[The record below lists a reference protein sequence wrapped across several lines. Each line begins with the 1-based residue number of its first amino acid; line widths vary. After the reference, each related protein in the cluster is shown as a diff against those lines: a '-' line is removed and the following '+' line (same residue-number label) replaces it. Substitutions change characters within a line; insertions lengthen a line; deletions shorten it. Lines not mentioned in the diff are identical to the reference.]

1 MILSLLLASFASCKI
16 SYRRLAEYD
25 YNKDGRWFYAQLTK
39 YQQPFY
45 DALEYWR
52 INNLL
57 TGAPSMYLDSD
68 EHLNVKVDQSIIKLY
83 ISGKSSALNTQFLS
97 AVAAWRFDHPEIFYL
112 DVSKIM
118 FRLSQDEKGNFKI
131 LFGCLSHQSLLEDF
145 IQPNE
150 VKEMIS
156 QFNTEVTNMV
166 NAAKDL
172 KTTTEKVKAI
182 HNYLKESIT
191 YSRPYQIS
199 EDQASKRNYVYSS
212 YGALINHICVCDG
225 FSQAFQ
231 IAMNEL
237 NIPAVRVPGDAL
249 DSNGQAQSHSWNV
262 VQLDDKEWYLVDVT
276 YDTTGKTENW
286 LLISQ
291 ADTYETHFPNGQL
304 DSNPVT
310 FYFPPA
316 PLPGQNSWSFD
327 YEYTEDGTLYSVI
340 FSYKGKNSTGLLD
353 DNYRYVYRTYRFNK
367 NLGVFSGDI
376 WVDLRRFFMGS
387 TGEEGADKNLT
398 YAHIF
403 PDKSVT
409 HIQFGLV
416 YNNVTFI
423 PANEL
428 EDSPDKYSGVN
439 SSDVL
444 FVTQLIATYNNITNL
459 TMFQGMEEPKVQY
472 YSPTP
477 RHFFPGYEYSFIFTM
492 SEDLTSNVTEDAD
505 KTYSNFSI
513 TLTAKSNNIYDRE
526 NGRAEII
533 GEEAVKMTT
542 LSNVQIINENT
553 FAAVIKPSS
562 SYAHD
567 YMDYTV
573 HFNGLKGYYSQKPVQ
588 PFTFLVRFFPNN
600 GGTNICSKMMGE
612 GTIYVAGR
620 PVLITDGDI
629 RNNGQNDNFTAV
641 AENGTEVSGR
651 GSTSSDIALVATRED
666 EGTYEKYTAT
676 FDISLSLYC
685 RAFFIVPGK
694 FNCPLTIQLPF
705 PEGFDPEKNKD
716 VTFEVIHYLDN
727 GVEEHNTVVVGPT
740 GLLITVQSFS
750 PFKIKP
756 KSSSAVALESNEYP
770 LFTIAKG
777 GSPNII
783 LKTDNGDK
791 KITNLVTTYKL
802 NQEITIEL
810 LSNSSRIER
819 IFLNGKA
826 FPVDSYKN
834 FTLPQSF
841 LNQQSNS
848 LEVYLVKKEVLDM
861 EYEKQFSPCH
871 VTVDIA
877 ASTQKEEN
885 RQLNEA
891 LSRTAGPPIL
901 AGGDEINN
909 PPNGIISGTDE
920 DKEEVS
926 VPDVDLNELPKFEK
940 VEKPPEDPYQPYG
953 LNVVPPKKKL
963 SKAGIIGIVVAVVVV
978 IVVVILLVYFLVIRP
993 KKLHQNSEKGEDDV
1007 QTVKP
1012 NDNSDGL

>member
-39 YQQPFY
+39 YQKPFY
-45 DALEYWR
+45 DALEYWST
-52 INNLL
+52 NNLL

-68 EHLNVKVDQSIIKLY
+68 EHLKEKVDQSIIKLY
-83 ISGKSSALNTQFLS
+83 VSGKSNALNTQFLS
-97 AVAAWRFDHPEIFYL
+97 AVAAWRYDHPEVFYL

-118 FRLSQDEKGNFKI
+118 FRVSQDEKGNFKI

-150 VKEMIS
+150 VNGMIS
-156 QFNTEVTNMV
+156 QFNAEVTKMV

-172 KTTTEKVKAI
+172 KTTTDKVKAI

-199 EDQASKRNYVYSS
+199 DDQASKRNFVYSS
-212 YGALINHICVCDG
+212 YGALINHVCVCDG
-225 FSQAFQ
+225 FSQSFQ

-249 DSNGQAQSHSWNV
+249 DSKGQAQSHSWNV

-276 YDTTGKTENW
+276 YDTTGKTDKW

-291 ADTYETHFPNGQL
+291 DNTYDTHFPNGQL

-316 PLPGQNSWSFD
+316 PIHGQDSWDFGYVYNDQGSLS
-327 YEYTEDGTLYSVI
+327 ELI
-340 FSYKGKNSTGLLD
+340 FSYEGKNLTGILD
-353 DNYRYVYRTYRFNK
+353 YNYRYVYNVYRYDIK
-367 NLGVFSGDI
+367 QGVVSGGI
-376 WVDLRRFFMGS
+376 WRDFIRDLDKMSGS
-387 TGEEGADKNLT
+387 SQANINLT
-398 YAHIF
+398 HSSYR
-403 PDKSVT
+403 PDGSVT
-409 HIQFGLV
+409 HVQLGIV
-416 YNNVTFI
+416 YSNVTFI
-423 PANEL
+423 PTSEY
-428 EDSPDKYSGVN
+428 ETSPDLYSGVR
-439 SSDVL
+439 SSDVI
-444 FVTQLIATYNNITNL
+444 FHSQLIDTHANL
-459 TMFQGMEEPKVQY
+459 SNVTMFENLEDPKVQY
-472 YSPTP
+472 FSPTP
-477 RHFFPGYEYSFIFTM
+477 RHFFPGYEYSFVFTM
-492 SEDLTSNVTEDAD
+492 TEDLTSNVTEDAD
-505 KTYSNFSI
+505 KVYSKFSI

-542 LSNVQIINENT
+542 VRDVKIIREDT
-553 FAAVIKPSS
+553 IAVIIKPSS

-600 GGTNICSKMMGE
+600 GGTNVCSKMMGE

-629 RNNGQNDNFTAV
+629 RNKGLNDDFV
-641 AENGTEVSGR
+641 AADDSGNEIPGR
-651 GSTSSDIALVATRED
+651 GATSSDIALVATRTD
-666 EGTYEKYTAT
+666 EGSYEPYTAT
-676 FDISLSLYC
+676 FDLALSLYC

-705 PEGFDPEKNKD
+705 PDGFDPEKNKD

-777 GSPNII
+777 GSPNIF
-783 LKTDNGDK
+783 LKKENGNE

-802 NQEITIEL
+802 NQAITIDL
-810 LSNSSRIER
+810 LSDSSRIDK
-819 IFLNGKA
+819 IFLNGKL
-826 FPVDSYKN
+826 FPADSYKE
-834 FTLPQSF
+834 FTLPQSL
-841 LNQQSNS
+841 LNHQSNN
-848 LEVYLVKKEVLDM
+848 LEVYLIKKEVLDM
-861 EYEKQFSPCH
+861 EYEKQYSPCH
-871 VTVDIA
+871 ITVDIA

-891 LSRTAGPPIL
+891 LSRVAGPPIY

-909 PPNGIISGTDE
+909 PPNDIFLPDVE
-920 DKEEVS
+920 EEVQI
-926 VPDVDLNELPKFEK
+926 PEVDINELPSFEK
-940 VEKPPEDPYQPYG
+940 VEKPSEDPYGSYR
-953 LNVVPPKKKL
+953 VKDPKKGL
-963 SKAGIIGIVVAVVVV
+963 GTGGIIGIVVAVVAV
-978 IVVVILLVYFLVIRP
+978 IAIAVLLVYFLVIRP
-993 KKLHQNSEKGEDDV
+993 KKLHVDSEKGEDA
-1007 QTVKP
+1007 QTMKSM
-1012 NDNSDGL
+1012 DNSDGL